1 MSQPPST
8 DQGAQRIEC
17 LAILG
22 LNPPVTVE
30 DVKQAYLDKV
40 KVAHP
45 DHGGNAQQFIRLHEA
60 FQQATE
66 YAQFKAGR
74 MLWLSRW
81 VEQYADQQLVV
92 QEIQALGGRVEIES
106 VNWLAQSIGPDFAT
120 VLDRIILLHLS
131 GPRVDDR
138 VLHEL
143 ATQRR
148 ALAGV
153 RRLEL
158 IGTKVTSAGLSAL
171 HDCQS
176 LRYLDLMGTRVSS
189 QAVRALLSKLP
200 SLETIVLDNTGIGWW
215 FKMRFRWSR
224 PGLSFSVSKDA
235 GAPEGLV

>member
-1 MSQPPST
+1 MSQPSPT
-8 DQGAQRIEC
+8 DQGPHRIEC

-45 DHGGNAQQFIRLHEA
+45 DHGGDAQQFIRLHEA

-74 MLWLSRW
+74 MQWLSRW
-81 VEQYADQQLVV
+81 VEQYADQQNVV
-92 QEIQALGGRVEIES
+92 EEIEELGGSVEIES
-106 VNWLAQSIGPDFAT
+106 VGWLTQSIGPDFAT
-120 VLDRIILLHLS
+120 VLDRIVVLQLA
-131 GPRVDDR
+131 GPTIDNR
-138 VLHEL
+138 VLHDF

-148 ALAGV
+148 ALSGV

-158 IGTKVTSAGLSAL
+158 TDTKVTSTGLSAL

-176 LRYLDLMGTRVSS
+176 LRYLDLSGTRVRA
-189 QAVRALLSKLP
+189 QAVRALLEKLP
-200 SLETIVLDNTGIGWW
+200 SLETLVLDNTGIGWW
-215 FKMRFRWSR
+215 SKLRFRWFR
-224 PGLSFSVSKDA
+224 PGLIFTASRDTS
-235 GAPEGLV
+235 APAGLV